1 MSPIYLLERHTPQTK
16 ISLYLFQTMDEDSQN
31 KLCRKD
37 STLLRIYLKEMK
49 ISLCMKKYFSE
60 TGNLHSGACFEK

>member
-1 MSPIYLLERHTPQTK
+1 
-16 ISLYLFQTMDEDSQN
+16 MDEDCGN

-49 ISLCMKKYFSE
+49 ISLCMKNYFSE
-60 TGNLHSGACFEK
+60 TGNLQSGACVEK